1 MTTHGQTAAPR
12 ARPTMRDVAALSG
25 VSLKTVSRVVNLEP
39 GVSDDLA
46 DRVRQAAEQ
55 LDYHPNLTAS
65 SLRRSDGKTQ
75 TIGLILED
83 VSNPFE
89 AALHRRIEEVARA
102 RGVVVIA
109 GSVDEDEAR
118 ERDLA
123 TALVARRVDG
133 LIVMPTGHDQSY
145 LAKEQR
151 SGTPMVFVD
160 RPPTFLDADC
170 VLTANESGARAAVAH
185 LISHGHRRIA
195 FLGDQPSISTA
206 IERLSGY
213 RDALERAGIAADSAL
228 IRLSL
233 TSSDQAEIAVA
244 ELLAEPDAPTAIF
257 ASQNLLTIGV
267 VRALHQFGR
276 QHSIAL
282 VGFDDLPL
290 VDLLNP
296 GVTLVLQDV
305 AGLGT
310 ATADILFRRLDGDT
324 RPSERIILPTTLIP
338 KGSGEIL
345 GPFATI
351 ESATGAVS

>member
-1 MTTHGQTAAPR
+1 MTNNQKTAVPR
-12 ARPTMRDVAALSG
+12 PRPTMRDVAALSG

-39 GVSDDLA
+39 GVSDDLTA
-46 DRVRQAAEQ
+46 RVRQAAEQ

-89 AALHRRIEEVARA
+89 AALHRHIEEVARE

-109 GSVDEDEAR
+109 GSVDEDEVR

-123 TALVARRVDG
+123 AALVARRVDG

-160 RPPTFLDADC
+160 RPPTFLDADA
-170 VLTANESGARAAVAH
+170 VLTANATGARIAIEH
-185 LISHGHRRIA
+185 LLAHGHRRIG
-195 FLGDQPSISTA
+195 FLGDLPSISTA
-206 IERLSGY
+206 IERLTGY
-213 RDALERAGIAADSAL
+213 HDALDRAGISVDSAL
-228 IRLSL
+228 IRQAL
-233 TSSDQAEIAVA
+233 TASDQAEVAVA
-244 ELLAEPDAPTAIF
+244 ELLAAPDAPTAIF

-267 VRALHQFGR
+267 VRALHHMGR
-276 QHSIAL
+276 QHEIAL

-310 ATADILFRRLDGDT
+310 AAAEILFRRIDGDT
-324 RPSERIILPTTLIP
+324 GPSERMILPTTLVP

-345 GPFATI
+345 GPYAT
-351 ESATGAVS
+351 SSTGTDS